1 MGLGEPLV
9 KEPTVQEA
17 LSVDIRLLGSMLG
30 QAIQRLSG
38 DQAFQRVEDLRAA
51 AKELRSAPTP
61 NAARALRDQLATLDV
76 TELRTQIRA
85 FSIYFDLINLAE
97 QRARVRALRRR
108 AVTLGN
114 EPQSE
119 SPEAAFR
126 SLAARGIDAEA
137 VNAMLQTALI
147 CPVFTAHPSEARRRT
162 ILEKLETIEHLLD
175 RLEYG
180 QLLGQERG
188 QVLAAVAEEVETF
201 WLTST
206 VRLER
211 PMVLDE
217 VRQNLQIVEDTLF
230 DVVPRVY
237 REVED
242 ALQAV
247 YPGQAWNVP
256 AFLKF
261 GSWIGGDRD
270 GHPHVDHKVTVEAV
284 RLQQT
289 TALKQYLVRME
300 QLERRLSHSD
310 QWIHPGPTLR
320 DSLQTSAELLN
331 QPVLVSSHEP
341 YRARCQAISA
351 RLKRT
356 LDHAERWSPAW
367 SETAAQLPPEI
378 YHSREELLADLR
390 TIQTDLEAQGAT
402 SAAHGSVQEMIRL
415 VEVFGLHLL
424 TLDIRQHSGRHAQA
438 LDEIF
443 RNAGVHG
450 SYLKLS
456 PDQRLSCL
464 QQELEQR
471 RPLIP
476 TRLAYSAETN
486 EVVQTFRTMAA
497 VLEQQAPEAL
507 HNYIISS
514 TTEPAHL
521 LEVLLLAREAGLF
534 QPREGISRIDIIPL
548 FEALEPLRESGPIMD
563 RLLELSIYRRHL
575 DLRGNVQEVMLGY
588 SDSSKESGSL
598 QSAWALDQT
607 QRALVELGRRRGVT
621 IQMFHGRGGAIGRG
635 GGPANRAILAQP
647 PGTVGGRLRMT
658 EQGEVIA
665 DRYGH
670 HAIAERH
677 LEQVTNALF
686 RSSFPEKETP
696 NRSEWAAILDRLADR
711 GCHHYRT
718 LVYDTPEFLRYFE
731 QATPIE
737 EIASLKIGSRPTR
750 RSGATSIDNLRAIPW
765 VFSWMQCRHTLPGWF
780 GLGGALE
787 EYLQAEP
794 NGLQTLQEMYKG
806 WPFWSTLIDNAQ
818 MILAKADMTIA
829 QLYADLVAEPE
840 ISQQIFGLISD
851 EYHRACRLVCQITGQ
866 NQLLENMPILLTSIQ
881 RRNPYV
887 DPLSFIQLVLL
898 ARLRAGAEPIDEI
911 RTGVLESI
919 NGVASGLKNTG

>member
-1 MGLGEPLV
+1 M
-9 KEPTVQEA
+9 KDKTVQEL
-17 LSVDIRLLGSMLG
+17 LSVDIRLLGSVLG
-30 QAIQRLSG
+30 QAIRRLSG
-38 DQAFQRVEDLRAA
+38 DAAYQRVEEVRSAAKALRAN
-51 AKELRSAPTP
+51 PTP
-61 NAARALRDQLATLDV
+61 DAARTLRDRLTALDV
-76 TELRTQIRA
+76 TDLRVLIRA

-97 QRARVRALRRR
+97 QRARVRSLRRR
-108 AVTLGN
+108 ASSLGQ

-126 SLAARGIDAEA
+126 GLAARGTTAEEVEA
-137 VNAMLQTALI
+137 ILQTALL

-180 QLLGQERG
+180 QLLPQERG

-206 VRLER
+206 VRVER
-211 PMVLDE
+211 PAVLDE

-247 YPGQAWNVP
+247 YPDHTWTVP
-256 AFLKF
+256 AFLRF

-270 GHPHVDHKVTVEAV
+270 GHPHVTHDVTIEAI

-289 TALKQYLVRME
+289 TALKQYITRIGD
-300 QLERRLSHSD
+300 LERKLSHSRP
-310 QWIHPGPTLR
+310 WVHPGPEIYDALLANSVLLK
-320 DSLQTSAELLN
+320 DSSLADDQ
-331 QPVLVSSHEP
+331 EP
-341 YRARCQAISA
+341 YRSRCRAISS
-351 RLKRT
+351 RLK
-356 LDHAERWSPAW
+356 LSLEYAQSCEPIW
-367 SETAAQLPPEI
+367 SEKPTSRPAAV
-378 YHSREELLADLR
+378 YARREDLLADLR
-390 TIQTDLEAQGAT
+390 SLQADLARQGAT
-402 SAAHGSVQEMIRL
+402 SAARGSVQEMIRL

-424 TLDIRQHSGRHAQA
+424 TLDLRQHSGRHAQA
-438 LDEIF
+438 IDEIF
-443 RNAGVHG
+443 RLAGVHG

-456 PDQRLSCL
+456 PEQRLVCL
-464 QQELEQR
+464 QQELEQK

-476 TRLAYSAETN
+476 THLPYSAETT
-486 EVVQTFRTMAA
+486 EVVQTFRAMYA
-497 VLEQQAPEAL
+497 VLEQQASEAL
-507 HNYIISS
+507 KNYIISS

-521 LEVLLLAREAGLF
+521 LEVLLLARESRLF
-534 QPREGISRIDIIPL
+534 QPREGISHIDIIPL
-548 FEALEPLRESGPIMD
+548 FEALDPLRESAQILD
-563 RLLELSIYRRHL
+563 RLLDLPVYRRHL
-575 DLRGNVQEVMLGY
+575 ELRGNIQEVMLGY
-588 SDSSKESGSL
+588 SDSSKESGPL

-607 QRALVELGRRRGVT
+607 QRALVELGRRRNVT
-621 IQMFHGRGGAIGRG
+621 IQMFHGRGGAVGRG

-686 RSSFPEKETP
+686 RSSFPEDTAP
-696 NRSEWAAILDRLADR
+696 APSEWISLLDRLAADACR
-711 GCHHYRT
+711 QYRS
-718 LVYDTPEFLRYFE
+718 LVYDTPEFLNYFE

-750 RSGATSIDNLRAIPW
+750 RSGSTSIDNLRAIPW
-765 VFSWMQCRHTLPGWF
+765 VFSWMQSRHTLPGWF
-780 GLGGALE
+780 GLGTALAN
-787 EYLQAEP
+787 YVQSDP
-794 NGLQTLQEMYKG
+794 NALSTLQEMYKN

-818 MILAKADMTIA
+818 MILTKADMTIA
-829 QLYADLVAEPE
+829 RLYADLVSDPSVAHKVFSE
-840 ISQQIFGLISD
+840 ISA
-851 EYHRACRLVCQITGQ
+851 EYDRTSNLVCQITGQ
-866 NQLLENMPILLTSIQ
+866 THMLENMPILQNSIL

-898 ARLRAGAEPIDEI
+898 ARLRGGSEPVEEI
-911 RTGVLESI
+911 RAGVLESI